1 MDHNF
6 GTKLRITGRYLYD
19 QLSVPA
25 KADLTNLLT
34 GSSDIRWRSQ
44 NLTLNAE
51 YLVRPNLNATLTA
64 TYDRV
69 IQVLTGVPGFPSWT
83 QLGVNIPN
91 LVTYPNESN
100 PVMSIGGYFG
110 LNGMN
115 TLKYPSAEYHL
126 DNNWTYV
133 RSAHTL
139 QFGADIKINE
149 RTTEHQDY
157 GGQGSFSFGG
167 QISGNNLLDFM
178 LGKPDSFNQE
188 LYTQNTMQ
196 RNVPA
201 LYVTDTWKAGRKLAL
216 TLGVRWNPYV
226 ALYETSD
233 NKINIF
239 SQAKY
244 NAGVVSTRFP
254 LAPPGL
260 LFAGDPGVP
269 TTATA
274 STYHVFDPRIGFAY
288 DPFGNGKT
296 AIRGGFGIFHD
307 EPFTNGWNGPAF
319 SIPFDLTSYI
329 QYPVSLDNPYATPGY
344 TDPFVGTLN
353 LHTQPWPEPIS
364 VYALAPELTYPTIQQ
379 WNLTIE
385 RQVTPSLMIRTA
397 YEASESYHMVLG
409 IEGNPAV
416 YIPGQSTLQNV
427 QSRRPD
433 PQFTNI
439 VLGKSTG
446 TASYNALLIS
456 AEKRLS
462 HGLALT
468 AGFRWAKSLD
478 EVSSTDLGED
488 TDDPAN
494 IRDSRGP
501 SDFNIAKQ
509 FIGSFLYALPTAQSL
524 GFVGRQILGGWNLN
538 GIVTVR
544 SGFPYTVN
552 SGLKNSMVGSWGNHE
567 RADLIGD
574 PNLPGSRPLAQKLS
588 EWFNPA
594 AFTYNAIGTFG
605 SSPRNFLTGPN
616 FANVDFGLVKSFP
629 IKKGPFSE
637 TQRIDV
643 RAEFFNLFNRANFE
657 QPQAQVSNGP
667 NFGRILAATDPRIIQ
682 FGLKYTF

>member
-1 MDHNF
+1 
-6 GTKLRITGRYLYD
+6 
-19 QLSVPA
+19 
-25 KADLTNLLT
+25 
-34 GSSDIRWRSQ
+34 
-44 NLTLNAE
+44 
-51 YLVRPNLNATLTA
+51 
-64 TYDRV
+64 
-69 IQVLTGVPGFPSWT
+69 
-83 QLGVNIPN
+83 
-91 LVTYPNESN
+91 
-100 PVMSIGGYFG
+100 
-110 LNGMN
+110 
-115 TLKYPSAEYHL
+115 
-126 DNNWTYV
+126 
-133 RSAHTL
+133 
-139 QFGADIKINE
+139 
-149 RTTEHQDY
+149 
-157 GGQGSFSFGG
+157 
-167 QISGNNLLDFM
+167 
-178 LGKPDSFNQE
+178 
-188 LYTQNTMQ
+188 
-196 RNVPA
+196 
-201 LYVTDTWKAGRKLAL
+201 
-216 TLGVRWNPYV
+216 
-226 ALYETSD
+226 
-233 NKINIF
+233 
-239 SQAKY
+239 
-244 NAGVVSTRFP
+244 
-254 LAPPGL
+254 
-260 LFAGDPGVP
+260 
-269 TTATA
+269 
-274 STYHVFDPRIGFAY
+274 
-288 DPFGNGKT
+288 
-296 AIRGGFGIFHD
+296 
-307 EPFTNGWNGPAF
+307 
-319 SIPFDLTSYI
+319 
-329 QYPVSLDNPYATPGY
+329 
-344 TDPFVGTLN
+344 
-353 LHTQPWPEPIS
+353 
-364 VYALAPELTYPTIQQ
+364 
-379 WNLTIE
+379 LTIE